1 MSSTWSSSPTMLAV
15 PPMGTT
21 GPATLPLN
29 ALLLEEQHQEPVLHH
44 LEFAVSSPLLVEEV
58 VVPTTHTLSSPPTPP
73 AQTATPA
80 PTPSVL

>member
-1 MSSTWSSSPTMLAV
+1 MVS
-15 PPMGTT
+15 T

-29 ALLLEEQHQEPVLHH
+29 ALLLEEQHQGPVLHH

-58 VVPTTHTLSSPPTPP
+58 VVPTTLTLSSPPTPP

-80 PTPSVL
+80 PTPSVPQAPMSAS

>member
-1 MSSTWSSSPTMLAV
+1 MPVEETMVSTE
-15 PPMGTT
+15 
-21 GPATLPLN
+21 PATLPLN
-29 ALLLEEQHQEPVLHH
+29 ALLLEEQHQGPVLHH

-80 PTPSVL
+80 PTPSVP

>member
-1 MSSTWSSSPTMLAV
+1 MPVEETMV
-15 PPMGTT
+15 ST

-29 ALLLEEQHQEPVLHH
+29 VLLLEEQHQEPVLHH

-58 VVPTTHTLSSPPTPP
+58 VVPTTLMQSSPPTPP

-80 PTPSVL
+80 PTPSVQQALTSAS